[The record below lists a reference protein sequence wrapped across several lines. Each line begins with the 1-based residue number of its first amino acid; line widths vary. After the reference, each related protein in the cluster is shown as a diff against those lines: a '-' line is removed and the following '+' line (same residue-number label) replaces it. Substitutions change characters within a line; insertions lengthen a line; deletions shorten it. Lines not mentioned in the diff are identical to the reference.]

1 MRKCF
6 CCKKESKIICLHS
19 NIPLCYICGFIVNN
33 KSKENYKN
41 NKSIH
46 VLDIIKEIN
55 SWDDCNLY
63 ISHVS

>member
-6 CCKKESKIICLHS
+6 CYKIESKIIYFHS
-19 NIPLCYICGFIVNN
+19 NIPLCGICSFIVNS
-33 KSKENYKN
+33 KSKENYEN

-55 SWDDCNLY
+55 SWDDYNLY
-63 ISHVS
+63 KSHTS